1 MSRDIFEMIKKM
13 DRNNFEIQ
21 FALQCSPFIT
31 GLKISNLFAISILQY
46 SKLEYIL
53 TVSNYSFKRLYYT
66 KNKVIY
72 LLYDEKKLKE
82 YLRKDIVR
90 KILYK
95 LGYPYNTHKDIDKLL
110 VIFKEKYARY
120 MEKKEAFP
128 HEMGIFLGYPIEDV
142 VGYLKNNGENSA
154 CVGYWKVY
162 KNVEEKQNLFREF
175 EYAKESVIR
184 CLAQGMNILDVMKY
198 YSCKNEIL
206 SFNRWN
212 IFNQC

>member
-13 DRNNFEIQ
+13 DRNNFETQ

-162 KNVEEKQNLFREF
+162 KNVEEKQTLFREF

-198 YSCKNEIL
+198 YSCKDEIL
-206 SFNRWN
+206 SFNKWN

>member
-13 DRNNFEIQ
+13 DRNNFETQ

-162 KNVEEKQNLFREF
+162 KNAEEKQNLFREF

-198 YSCKNEIL
+198 YSCKDEIL
-206 SFNRWN
+206 SFNKWN

>member
-1 MSRDIFEMIKKM
+1 MSQDMFEMIKKM
-13 DRNNFEIQ
+13 DRNNFETQ

-31 GLKISNLFAISILQY
+31 GLKVSNLFAISILQY

-142 VGYLKNNGENSA
+142 VGYLKNKIGRA
-154 CVGYWKVY
+154 HV
-162 KNVEEKQNLFREF
+162 
-175 EYAKESVIR
+175 
-184 CLAQGMNILDVMKY
+184 
-198 YSCKNEIL
+198 
-206 SFNRWN
+206 
-212 IFNQC
+212 